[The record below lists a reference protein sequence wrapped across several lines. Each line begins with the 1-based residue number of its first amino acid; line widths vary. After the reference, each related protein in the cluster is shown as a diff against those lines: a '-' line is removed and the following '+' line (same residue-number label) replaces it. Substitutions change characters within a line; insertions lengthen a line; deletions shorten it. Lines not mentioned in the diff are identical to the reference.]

1 MPVKAIIVL
10 LTSFVV
16 IGELA
21 IPSKIGQI
29 LLGVPG
35 SYIGLAVG
43 CIIFIL
49 GLDRLKDA
57 IKASYSSPEQNAPW
71 TKRSLNKMPPDS
83 VHITVG
89 DDVVEVDKVIYDM
102 TIAKFKNY
110 HSLFWNL
117 PLILIVPF
125 LALVIQSWNLVKAIP
140 YAPFWVIFS
149 FIAVFGILYA
159 IVSNKF
165 SDTEEFLYRGCREC
179 LIPKTLQQ
187 EILDFFKA
195 LGRSWTIIREYECL
209 FQPSL
214 T

>member
-1 MPVKAIIVL
+1 
-10 LTSFVV
+10 
-16 IGELA
+16 
-21 IPSKIGQI
+21 
-29 LLGVPG
+29 
-35 SYIGLAVG
+35 
-43 CIIFIL
+43 
-49 GLDRLKDA
+49 
-57 IKASYSSPEQNAPW
+57 
-71 TKRSLNKMPPDS
+71 MPPDS

-195 LGRSWTIIREYECL
+195 LGRS
-209 FQPSL
+209 
-214 T
+214 